1 VVPFPRS
8 LSLATPNPAETGFLP
23 LKRSPI
29 YFALAN
35 ALVCSQGGNGC
46 CGLQRE
52 KELHS
57 LSSCRSAAGFVFQ
70 AQGLSDRLKEG
81 VKDDQ
86 SSPARRVNRFQTTRW
101 SVVLVSAQ
109 SQAPGYN
116 EAFADLC
123 KIYWYPLYGFIRH
136 RGYSPEDAE
145 DLVQAFFLHLIEHK
159 TLSRVDRSKGK
170 FRSFLL
176 ASLQKFLSD
185 EADRAHCLKR
195 GGKAEFVHLD
205 LEGAEHRYRLEPVDA
220 LTPEKIFDARWA
232 TALIGES
239 MNRLKRE
246 YIAQGKA
253 ATFQALSAFLD
264 PMNTKRLPS
273 YEEVAAQL
281 EVSVGAL
288 KTLIHRAAETVH
300 CFCLGGG
307 QPHRLRSRRC

>member
-1 VVPFPRS
+1 MK
-8 LSLATPNPAETGFLP
+8 A
-23 LKRSPI
+23 
-29 YFALAN
+29 
-35 ALVCSQGGNGC
+35 
-46 CGLQRE
+46 
-52 KELHS
+52 
-57 LSSCRSAAGFVFQ
+57 
-70 AQGLSDRLKEG
+70 
-81 VKDDQ
+81 DQ
-86 SSPARRVNRFQTTRW
+86 SSPAGGANQFQSTRW
-101 SVVLVSAQ
+101 SVVLVSAR
-109 SQAPGYN
+109 SQAPGSK
-116 EAFADLC
+116 EAFADVC
-123 KIYWYPLYGFIRH
+123 KLYWYPLYAFIRH

-145 DLVQAFFLHLIEHK
+145 DLVQGFFLRLVEHK
-159 TLSRVDRSKGK
+159 TLRRVDRSKGK

-176 ASLQKFLSD
+176 ASLQKYLSD
-185 EADRAHCLKR
+185 EADRARCLKR

-288 KTLIHRAAETVH
+288 KTLIHRLRKEYTAFVWEEVSRTVSDLADVDSEIHQLCEALIAAEGR
-300 CFCLGGG
+300 LG
-307 QPHRLRSRRC
+307 L